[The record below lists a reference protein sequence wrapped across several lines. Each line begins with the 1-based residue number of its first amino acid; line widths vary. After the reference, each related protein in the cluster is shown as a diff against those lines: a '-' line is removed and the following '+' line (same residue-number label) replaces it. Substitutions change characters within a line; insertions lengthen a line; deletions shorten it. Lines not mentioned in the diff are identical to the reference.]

1 MKLYINT
8 DVKVELTLKEAMEYL
23 HVQEDF
29 EEEFE
34 EIYQAC
40 MKIAKP
46 KYCFCEAEV
55 SVEPDCTRIGGHA
68 FDSRILRINMRG
80 LNRAYPSV
88 CTCGRELYELSKSC
102 DDVLEQFWVD
112 GISELM
118 MGKAAGV
125 MRSQIMEVNGGRK
138 IRAISPG
145 SLGDFPIIEQPKLF
159 AQLGD
164 PYESI
169 GLELTKE
176 NLMLPYKSCSA
187 FYFESEEEYENCM
200 LCLREGCP
208 NRRSPFNEKAFVEKF
223 GLTEDD
229 VKQKPGR

>member
-8 DVKVELTLKEAMEYL
+8 DVKVELSLEEAMNIL

-34 EIYQAC
+34 EIFQEC

-46 KYCFCEAEV
+46 KYSFCEAEA
-55 SVEPDCTRIGGHA
+55 SVEEDCTKIGGYA
-68 FDSRILRINMRG
+68 FNSRILRINMQG
-80 LNRAYPSV
+80 LKRAFPSV
-88 CTCGRELYELSKSC
+88 ATCGRELYDFSRSR
-102 DDVLEQFWVD
+102 DDILEQFWVD
-112 GISELM
+112 GISEILL
-118 MGKAAGV
+118 GKAAAV
-125 MRSQIMEVNGGRK
+125 MRDEIMKVNGGHK

-164 PYESI
+164 PFETI

-176 NLMLPYKSCSA
+176 NLMLPYKSCSS
-187 FYFESEEEYENCM
+187 FYFESDEEYENCM

-208 NRRSPFNEKAFVEKF
+208 NRRVEFNEKAFIEKY

-229 VKQKPGR
+229 VRQKPGR